1 MDLNIISKL
10 PEGKFVIGARE
21 IKKAVETGSVKK
33 IIVASNCPDFL
44 VKKFDEDII
53 IQRFEGDQKDMG
65 TKIGKPFAIA
75 MIGYGE

>member
-44 VKKFDEDII
+44 VKKFAIDHSS
-53 IQRFEGDQKDMG
+53 GDRRLLVCEKRS
-65 TKIGKPFAIA
+65 
-75 MIGYGE
+75 